1 MNTMMDSHETNL
13 PLEGDFEKE
22 KEAVEIP
29 ETEAKEAVEA
39 TEAPEAP
46 ALEAADAAETVAV
59 EAIESEEAPQ
69 EPEEATEAVAEEQE
83 ETAAKP
89 TKESILSR
97 LKELAQH
104 AEAASKQELDNL
116 KQTFYKLHNTELE
129 ADKKHFIENG
139 GTEEEFMPKTDSLE
153 SEFKSVMGD
162 IKTKRSQLVAD
173 QEKQKEEN
181 LTIKLSIIDKLKELV
196 ESPEDTNKSYNE
208 FKKLQQQWNDI
219 KLVPQARAN
228 ELWKS
233 YQHYVEKFYDIL
245 KLNNEFRDYDFKKN
259 LEIKLRL
266 CEAAE
271 KLAEETDVVS
281 AFHQLQKLHQEFR
294 DTGPVAKELRDEIWN
309 RFKAASTL
317 VNRQH
322 QQHFEELKESEQ
334 HNLDQKSVI
343 CEIVET
349 IDYTNLKTFAAWEEQ
364 TQEIIALQ
372 AKWKTIGFAPQKM
385 NVKIFERFRKACD
398 EFFKKKGEFFKSLK
412 EGMNENLEKKKE
424 LCEKAEALKD
434 STDWKET
441 AEILSKLQKEW
452 KTIGPVQKKYS
463 DAVWQRFIGACDYFF
478 EQKNKAT
485 SSQRSVEVENLKK
498 KKSIIEQ
505 LVAIDDT
512 MDNEEAEQLVRELMK
527 EWGTI
532 GHVPFKE
539 KDKVYKQYH
548 TAIDQLFERFNIS
561 VSKKKLSNFKSSIG
575 DIERDGP
582 QGLYRE
588 RERLVRT
595 RENMKNELLTYENNI
610 GFLTASSKKGNSL
623 LTEINRKVEKLK
635 DDLELV
641 EQKIKV
647 VDESIRTEG

>member
-1 MNTMMDSHETNL
+1 MMTNSHETNL

-22 KEAVEIP
+22 KEAVETTENQKVP
-29 ETEAKEAVEA
+29 ETPVIETAED
-39 TEAPEAP
+39 
-46 ALEAADAAETVAV
+46 ADETVDPKT
-59 EAIESEEAPQ
+59 S
-69 EPEEATEAVAEEQE
+69 
-83 ETAAKP
+83 
-89 TKESILSR
+89 KESILSR

-104 AEAASKQELDNL
+104 AEAASRQELDNL

-129 ADKKHFIENG
+129 ADKKQFIESG
-139 GTEEEFMPKTDSLE
+139 GTEEEFMPKTDPLE
-153 SEFKSVMGD
+153 SEFKSVMGN
-162 IKTKRSQLVAD
+162 IKAKRSQLTAD

-181 LTIKLSIIDKLKELV
+181 LIIKLSIIDKLRELV
-196 ESPEDTNKSYNE
+196 ETPEDTNKSYNE
-208 FKKLQQQWNDI
+208 FKRLQQQWNDI
-219 KLVPQARAN
+219 RLVPQAKAN

-259 LEIKLRL
+259 LEIKLKL
-266 CEAAE
+266 CESAE
-271 KLAEETDVVS
+271 KLTEETDVIS
-281 AFHQLQKLHQEFR
+281 AFYQLQKLHQEFR
-294 DTGPVAKELRDEIWN
+294 DTGPVTKELRDEVWN
-309 RFKAASTL
+309 RFKAASTI

-322 QQHFEELKESEQ
+322 QHHFEELKELEQ
-334 HNLDQKSVI
+334 HNLDQKTVI
-343 CEIVET
+343 CEIVES
-349 IDYTNLKTFAAWEEQ
+349 IDYNNLKTFSAWEEQ

-412 EGMNENLEKKKE
+412 EGMNENLEKKKA

-434 STDWKET
+434 STDWRET
-441 AEILSKLQKEW
+441 AEVLSKLQKEW

-463 DAVWQRFIGACDYFF
+463 DAIWQRFIGACDYFF

-485 SSQRSVEVENLKK
+485 SSQRSVEIDNMKK

-505 LVAIDDT
+505 LVAIDNT
-512 MDNEEAEQLVRELMK
+512 MDNEEAEQLVHELMK

-548 TAIDQLFERFNIS
+548 NAIDQLFERFNIS
-561 VSKKKLSNFKSSIG
+561 ISKKKLNNFKSSIN
-575 DIERDGP
+575 DIEKDDP
-582 QGLYRE
+582 QALYRE
-588 RERLVRT
+588 RERLLRT
-595 RENMKNELLTYENNI
+595 HENMKNELLTYENNI
-610 GFLTASSKKGNSL
+610 GFLSASSKKGNNL
-623 LTEINRKVEKLK
+623 MTEINRKVEKLK
-635 DDLELV
+635 GDLELV

-647 VDESIRTEG
+647 IDKSIKAEE